1 MPDLCY
7 LDGSPVRE
15 KDEVVVR
22 PDRSAYVKLI
32 LPPGSKLAHDYSSP
46 EGGFVLEFQ
55 DGDCQVWN
63 KADEDIRLI
72 RRCPAQKV

>member
-1 MPDLCY
+1 MPELCY

-15 KDEVVVR
+15 GDEVVVR
-22 PDRSAYVKLI
+22 PSRVAHVKLL

-55 DGDCQVWN
+55 DGDCQVW
-63 KADEDIRLI
+63 KKPDEDIRLV
-72 RRCPAQKV
+72 RRYPARR